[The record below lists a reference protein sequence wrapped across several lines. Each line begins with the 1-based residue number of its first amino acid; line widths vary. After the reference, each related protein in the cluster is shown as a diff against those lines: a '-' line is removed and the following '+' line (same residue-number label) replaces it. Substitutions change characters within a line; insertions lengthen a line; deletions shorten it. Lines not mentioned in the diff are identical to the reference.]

1 MADDTEAPLDDATI
15 ERVSVDRDE
24 RRRLVRGYEHLVASI
39 EELLFR
45 HDPIGINFG
54 DNTDEYRG
62 EAEVLVLYRGRAAS
76 VVDLRRIVHDV
87 FVKWFDADLAGP
99 ESRYGEI
106 AAEIWALWGDEATAD
121 SGTPA

>member
-1 MADDTEAPLDDATI
+1 MADDSEAPLDDATI
-15 ERVSVDRDE
+15 ERVSIDRDE
-24 RRRLVRGYEHLVASI
+24 RRRLVQGYEHLVASI
-39 EELLFR
+39 EGLLFR

-76 VVDLRRIVHDV
+76 VDDLRRIVHDV
-87 FVKWFDADLAGP
+87 FVRWFDADLAGP

-106 AAEIWALWGDEATAD
+106 AADIWALWGDEATAG
-121 SGTPA
+121 SGAPG